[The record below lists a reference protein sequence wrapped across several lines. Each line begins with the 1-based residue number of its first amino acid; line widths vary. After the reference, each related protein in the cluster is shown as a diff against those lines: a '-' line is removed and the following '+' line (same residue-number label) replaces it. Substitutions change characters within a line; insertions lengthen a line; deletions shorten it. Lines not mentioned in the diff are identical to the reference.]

1 MFLTFFNLI
10 FLLLLLNGTYFIEQ
24 VREKTERSMPM
35 FGGSRR
41 LESSS
46 EFSLEISEE
55 KRPRSR
61 LTASKFYYSIY
72 LISSHGLIY

>member
-1 MFLTFFNLI
+1 MMMKKKKIFFPFLTLNFIYI
-10 FLLLLLNGTYFIEQ
+10 FSLVMNQNYTNILQ

-46 EFSLEISEE
+46 EYSLEISEE

-61 LTASKFYYSIY
+61 LTASKYT
-72 LISSHGLIY
+72 